1 MGYMSAPS
9 APSPT
14 ATAAGQTATNIG
26 TAVANQTLGFVNQNT
41 PYGSL
46 TYEQTGSRQ
55 WTDPMSGRTYD
66 LPQYTANQTYTPE
79 GQRILD
85 STIQSQQNMAD
96 LARDQSGRLGGLLSQ
111 PMDMQGLPSLRSQVS
126 GGTQQMVGAGPNLQ
140 TQFGAAG
147 NIRRTYGD
155 NSSLSRARVEE
166 ALMGRMQGGIDRD
179 RKALEQRLADQG
191 IQYGTQAWQAAM
203 GDHGQQVN
211 DARMSAI
218 LAGGQEQSRMVGL
231 EADRA
236 AFENSAQA
244 QAYQQNMGRAAF
256 GNQARQQ
263 MFGNQMASV
272 GTNNAARAQQFSQ
285 NQQQAAFQN
294 QARQQALSERYAQRN
309 QPLNEIAALM
319 SGSQV
324 QNPNFMNISGPQA
337 ATTDYAGIV
346 NSGYQ
351 NQLAQWQANQG
362 IMGGFMGAGANL
374 LMLSDRRAKEDIK
387 QVGKLDN
394 GQKVYS
400 YRYKG
405 GGPIQLGLMAQ
416 NVKKSNPDAVKT
428 LPGGLMAVDY
438 GKATQ

>member
-1 MGYMSAPS
+1 MGKSAPR

-46 TYEQTGSRQ
+46 TYEQTGTRQ
-55 WTDPMSGRTYD
+55 WTDPLSGRTYD
-66 LPQYTANQTYTPE
+66 LPQYTANQTFTPA
-79 GQRILD
+79 GQRIQD
-85 STIQSQQNMAD
+85 ATMATQQN
-96 LARDQSGRLGGLLSQ
+96 LANLGRDQSGRLGNLLSR
-111 PMDMQGLPSLRSQVS
+111 PMDMSGLPAQRTQI
-126 GGTQQMVGAGPNLQ
+126 GGQAQAT
-140 TQFGAAG
+140 TFGDAG
-147 NIRRTYGD
+147 NIRRTYGTD
-155 NSSLSRARVEE
+155 ASLSRARVEE
-166 ALMGRMQGGIDRD
+166 ALMSRAQGGLDRD

-218 LAGGQEQSRMVGL
+218 LAGGQEQSRLVGL

-236 AFENSAQA
+236 AFENQAQG
-244 QAYQQNMGRAAF
+244 QAYQQLAGRAAF
-256 GNQARQQ
+256 GN
-263 MFGNQMASV
+263 
-272 GTNNAARAQQFSQ
+272 AARSQQFQQ
-285 NQQQAAFQN
+285 NQQQASFQN
-294 QARQQALSERYAQRN
+294 QARQQALQERYAQRN

-346 NSGYQ
+346 SSGYQ

-362 IMGGFMGAGANL
+362 IMGGFMGGVGSLLAAPTGSIAGT
-374 LMLSDRRAKEDIK
+374 MMFSDRRLKESVK
-387 QVGKLDN
+387 KVGKLDN
-394 GQKVYS
+394 GQPVYS

-416 NVKKSNPDAVKT
+416 NVKKTNPDAVKT
-428 LPGGLMAVDY
+428 MPGGMMAVDY